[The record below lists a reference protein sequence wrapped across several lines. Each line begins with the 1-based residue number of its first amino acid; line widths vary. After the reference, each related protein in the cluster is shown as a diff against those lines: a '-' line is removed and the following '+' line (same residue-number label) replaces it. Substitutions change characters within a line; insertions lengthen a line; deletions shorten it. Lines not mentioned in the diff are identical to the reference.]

1 MARPQTV
8 SFEAV
13 HGVLREVFAPTLH
26 AKRIASLAGAATGVL
41 ATASLAVCSI
51 GHGLALARGG
61 LAKHAIKQ
69 VDRLLSNRGIDDD
82 VLAAC
87 WIPYM
92 VGQHRSITVAMD
104 WTMFDADRQA
114 TLMLALLG
122 GPAQA
127 VPLLWRSIEAA
138 ELQGGQTAC
147 EHALLRRL
155 AALLPPGTAVRIVA
169 DRGFGDRKL
178 YALLT
183 EELGF
188 DYVIRFRANITVTAK
203 GGEQRPAGGWVG
215 ADGRPR
221 LLREAMVT
229 AERQPVGTV
238 VCVRDA
244 GMKDAWCLAAGS
256 RDATARE
263 LINLYARRWGI
274 ECGFRDVKDLRF
286 GMGMA
291 AARVS
296 TPARR
301 DRLWLLS
308 ALAIVLLSLL
318 GAAGEA
324 LGYDRHLKSNTS
336 QRRTHSRFRQGC
348 LLYDQ
353 IPNMPEP
360 RLRPLLERFAAMLR
374 AEPAL
379 HCAFVGQAE

>member
-1 MARPQTV
+1 MARQQSV

-13 HGVLREVFAPTLH
+13 HKVLREVFAPTLH
-26 AKRIASLAGAATGVL
+26 AKRVASLAGATTGVL
-41 ATASLAVCSI
+41 ATASLAVCTI

-69 VDRLLSNRGIDDD
+69 VDRLLSNPGIDSDA
-82 VLAAC
+82 LAAC
-87 WIPYM
+87 WVPYM
-92 VGQHRSITVAMD
+92 VGARRRITVAMD
-104 WTMFDADRQA
+104 WTSFDADGQA
-114 TLMLALLG
+114 TLMLALLD

-127 VPLLWRSIEAA
+127 VPLLWRTVEAA
-138 ELQGGQTAC
+138 TLKGGQTEC

-155 AALLPPGTAVRIVA
+155 AAVVPAGTAVRLVA

-188 DYVIRFRANITVTAK
+188 DYVIRFRANIAVTAK
-203 GGEQRPAGGWVG
+203 SGERRPAGGWVG
-215 ADGRPR
+215 ATGQAR
-221 LLREAMVT
+221 LLRDARVT
-229 AERQPVGTV
+229 AERHPVGTV
-238 VCVRDA
+238 VCVQDG
-244 GMKDAWCLAAGS
+244 GMKEAWCLAAGS
-256 RDATARE
+256 RDASARE
-263 LINLYARRWGI
+263 LINLYAQRWGI
-274 ECGFRDVKDLRF
+274 ECGFRDAKDLRF

-308 ALAIVLLSLL
+308 ALAVALLSLL

-324 LGYDRHLKSNTS
+324 LGYDRHLKANTS
-336 QRRTHSRFRQGC
+336 PRRTHSLFRQGC

-353 IPNMPEP
+353 IPNMPEA
-360 RLRPLLERFAAMLR
+360 RLLPLLERFATMLR

-379 HCAFVGQAE
+379 DRAFAAAPE